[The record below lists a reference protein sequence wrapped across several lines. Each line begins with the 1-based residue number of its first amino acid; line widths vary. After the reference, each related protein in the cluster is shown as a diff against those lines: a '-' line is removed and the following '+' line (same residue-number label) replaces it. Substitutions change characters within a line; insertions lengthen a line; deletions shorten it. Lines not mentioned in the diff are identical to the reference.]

1 MMMMMTIMIINS
13 VGHSVYL
20 VAEEC
25 KLRTPYILNLSPGR
39 PMEKVWQN
47 AQLPF
52 KASIGG

>member
-1 MMMMMTIMIINS
+1 MMTMIIINS

-20 VAEEC
+20 AAEEC
-25 KLRTPYILNLSPGR
+25 KLRTPYILNLLPSR

-47 AQLPF
+47 AQLPL